1 VERNCD
7 DRDTGGG
14 DEEEAGAVGRA
25 GSSRGTGP
33 AGREQGLSLT
43 GPDGLPKQ
51 LTKVVLGTALD
62 QEMTEHL
69 GHEKNTP
76 SGNEA
81 GSVRNGS
88 RRKTV
93 LFRSSV
99 LV

>member
-1 VERNCD
+1 
-7 DRDTGGG
+7 
-14 DEEEAGAVGRA
+14 
-25 GSSRGTGP
+25 
-33 AGREQGLSLT
+33 
-43 GPDGLPKQ
+43 
-51 LTKVVLGTALD
+51 
-62 QEMTEHL
+62 MTEHL